1 MVLDSKIEAALNGQ
15 VNNELDASYS
25 YMAVATYFDNEGLP
39 GFAKW
44 FRGHAHEEHEH
55 AMKIYD
61 YIYRRD
67 GRVEL
72 KGMDKPKADFKSP
85 EEAVLAGY
93 NHEQVVTK
101 QIHELFELC
110 NQEKDYGTQNMLH
123 WFLKEQVE
131 EEDLFRRVLDLV
143 KATEG
148 KRWFLLQL
156 DEQIERPAHDHGE
169 GASL

>member
-1 MVLDSKIEAALNGQ
+1 MVLDKKIEEALNRQ
-15 VNNELDASYS
+15 VNNELDASYA
-25 YMAVATYFDNEGLP
+25 YLAVACYFDNNGLP

-44 FRGHAHEEHEH
+44 FRGHAQEEHEH

-67 GRVEL
+67 GKVEL
-72 KGMDKPKADFKSP
+72 RGMKKPKADYASA

-93 NHEQVVTK
+93 EHEQVVTK

-110 NQEKDYGTQNMLH
+110 NNERDYGTQNMLH
-123 WFLKEQVE
+123 WFLAEQVE

-143 KATEG
+143 RATEG
-148 KRWFLLQL
+148 NKWFLMQL
-156 DEQIERPAHDHGE
+156 DERMERPEE
-169 GASL
+169 GGDE